1 MKKKDVFNKLNFHLG
16 YIKIAVEITMRKF
29 VSEND
34 DINDHFYSCDKKRGN
49 IRYGQNV
56 GKIVDSATHWGT
68 VPGQE

>member
-34 DINDHFYSCDKKRGN
+34 DINDHFYSCDKKEAILGMD
-49 IRYGQNV
+49 
-56 GKIVDSATHWGT
+56 KM
-68 VPGQE
+68 